1 MAGTDLGF
9 YSFVI
14 MLAMIMMMMAGYKDD
29 FDRNDDFDVLH
40 DEYDMQVC
48 SYEACNIFKLFP
60 IYFFDSIDFYNKYFD
75 DVRMSLWYYTDMS
88 LFRSINT
95 VNRASI

>member
-29 FDRNDDFDVLH
+29 FDSNDDFDVLH

-48 SYEACNIFKLFP
+48 SYEACNIFKLYLYISLIVLIFTT
-60 IYFFDSIDFYNKYFD
+60 SISMMLGCHYGTIQKCHY
-75 DVRMSLWYYTDMS
+75 SGQ
-88 LFRSINT
+88 
-95 VNRASI
+95 